1 MTGRIPWTRYSG
13 EDVESVLATFISLE
27 ERDAIKIRPS
37 RGDGGI
43 DLIVYLDAETVDVY
57 QIKKFAENLKGSQ
70 KAQIENSWKELSAT
84 TADLRVKINSWHL
97 VMPLDPTNENLKWAK
112 ELVEPSG
119 TKLSWDGLSRVDG
132 WASKHP
138 EVVDYYFSN
147 GKEEVSEYA
156 AKLLSMANLPD
167 CSDPAILE
175 NRLRDLCSHL
185 DKLDPY
191 YAYSV
196 HLLSEYDRRE
206 DFYPSVPGVVMS
218 QILVTPGTGRIA
230 IDVIEKTPIASM
242 LHPLTFSM
250 KIIAETDDEKEQ
262 AQNFIEYGMPF
273 TSLPAEV
280 IDQSYQLP
288 VGHSCDGF
296 RRGIIK
302 SLDQN
307 TSNCIRSASLFWEGC
322 GELQLIVDKVTH
334 GTKGAFFSAHD
345 ATETFRLNF
354 KWNASQSGGTINYEF
369 SFINL
374 TNKRSRDVARTY
386 RFLSEASDKK
396 VDLRINGT
404 SALFF
409 NLGIRDD
416 LVDMVNKIYSLA
428 VALET
433 VNGVADSEMPFP
445 DIYKTTKGAVAY
457 LRDAARLL
465 DGEAVVYS
473 WESHWFNL
481 NGNEV
486 QNLEC
491 PSLARWIKP
500 LTVKLG
506 NKEVFCGFV
515 QTTLVAGSSECSTDQ
530 KNDSERKLALSPDDQ
545 YGNKAI
551 RVMVPPNEEVLKG
564 RDALWTIRPPKVE
577 DWLAIVE
584 AAESSDQDQKLLPK

>member
-13 EDVESVLATFISLE
+13 EDIESVLATFISLE

-43 DLIVYLDAETVDVY
+43 DLIVYLDAETVDIY
-57 QIKKFAENLKGSQ
+57 QIKKFAENLKNGQ
-70 KAQIENSWKELSAT
+70 KAQIENSWQELSAT
-84 TADLRVKINSWHL
+84 TVDLHVKINSWHL
-97 VMPLDPTNENLKWAK
+97 VMPLDPTNENLRWAK
-112 ELVEPSG
+112 ELVETSG
-119 TKLSWDGLSRVDG
+119 TKFVWDGLSRVDG

-138 EVVDYYFSN
+138 EVIDYYFSN

-196 HLLSEYDRRE
+196 HVLSEYDKRD
-206 DFYPSVPGVVMS
+206 DFCTRAPGVVMS
-218 QILVTPGTGRIA
+218 QILVTPGAGRIA

-242 LHPLTFSM
+242 LHPLTFSV
-250 KIIAETDDEKEQ
+250 KIIAGTDEEKEQ
-262 AQNFIEYGMPF
+262 VQNYIEYGMPF

-280 IDQSYQLP
+280 IDQDCQLP
-288 VGHSCDGF
+288 VGRSYEGF

-302 SLDQN
+302 SFDLN

-322 GELQLIVDKVTH
+322 GELQLIVDKTTH
-334 GTKGAFFSAHD
+334 GTKGVFFSAHD
-345 ATETFRLNF
+345 DTETFKLNF
-354 KWNASQSGGTINYEF
+354 KWDASQPGGTLNYEF
-369 SFINL
+369 SFSNL
-374 TNKRSRDVARTY
+374 ANKRSRDVARTY
-386 RFLSEASDKK
+386 RFLSEATDKK

-404 SALFF
+404 SALSF
-409 NLGIRDD
+409 NLDIRDD
-416 LVDMVNKIYSLA
+416 LIDLINIIYGLA

-433 VNGVADSEMPFP
+433 VNRAADSEMPFP
-445 DIYKTTKGAVAY
+445 DVYKTTKGEIAN

-465 DGEAVVYS
+465 DGESVVYS

-481 NGNEV
+481 DGDKV

-491 PSLARWIKP
+491 PSLALWIKP
-500 LTVKLG
+500 LTVRLG
-506 NKEVFCGFV
+506 DRGVFCGFA
-515 QTTLVAGSSECSTDQ
+515 QTTLVVGSFECSTDQ
-530 KNDSERKLALSPDDQ
+530 TNDSERKLVLSPDDQ
-545 YGNKAI
+545 YGNKAV

-564 RDALWTIRPPKVE
+564 RDALWTIRPPKVA
-577 DWLAIVE
+577 DWLTIVE
-584 AAESSDQDQKLLPK
+584 AAESSDQMRLPE

>member
-27 ERDAIKIRPS
+27 ERNAIKIRPS

-57 QIKKFAENLKGSQ
+57 QIKKFAENLKNSQ
-70 KAQIENSWKELSAT
+70 KAQIENSWQELSAT
-84 TADLRVKINSWHL
+84 TAVLHVIINSWHL
-97 VMPLDPTNENLKWAK
+97 VMPLDPTNENLRWAK

-119 TKLSWDGLSRVDG
+119 TKFIWDGLSRVDG
-132 WASKHP
+132 WASKYP
-138 EVVDYYFSN
+138 EVIDYYFSN

-167 CSDPAILE
+167 CSDPVILE
-175 NRLRDLCSHL
+175 NRLRDLCSNL

-196 HLLSEYDRRE
+196 HVLSEYDKRD
-206 DFYPSVPGVVMS
+206 DFCTRAPGVVMS
-218 QILVTPGTGRIA
+218 QILVTPGAGRIA

-242 LHPLTFSM
+242 LHPLTFSV
-250 KIIAETDDEKEQ
+250 KIIAGTDEEKEQ
-262 AQNFIEYGMPF
+262 VQNYIEYGMPF

-280 IDQSYQLP
+280 IDQDCQLP
-288 VGHSCDGF
+288 VGRSYEGF

-302 SLDQN
+302 SFDLN

-322 GELQLIVDKVTH
+322 GELQLIVDKTTH
-334 GTKGAFFSAHD
+334 GTKGVFFSAHD
-345 ATETFRLNF
+345 DTETFKLNF
-354 KWNASQSGGTINYEF
+354 KWDASQPGGTLNYEYSF
-369 SFINL
+369 SNL
-374 TNKRSRDVARTY
+374 ANKRSRDVARTY
-386 RFLSEASDKK
+386 RFLSEATDKK

-404 SALFF
+404 SALSF
-409 NLGIRDD
+409 NLDIRDD
-416 LVDMVNKIYSLA
+416 LIDLINKIYGLA

-433 VNGVADSEMPFP
+433 VNRAADSEMPFP
-445 DIYKTTKGAVAY
+445 DVYKTTKGEIAN

-465 DGEAVVYS
+465 DGESVVYS

-481 NGNEV
+481 DGDKV

-491 PSLARWIKP
+491 PSLALWIKP
-500 LTVKLG
+500 LTVRLG
-506 NKEVFCGFV
+506 DRGVFCGFA
-515 QTTLVAGSSECSTDQ
+515 QTTLVVGSFECSTDQ
-530 KNDSERKLALSPDDQ
+530 TNDSERKLVLSPDDQ
-545 YGNKAI
+545 YGNKAV

-564 RDALWTIRPPKVE
+564 RDALWTIRPPKVA
-577 DWLAIVE
+577 DWLTIVE
-584 AAESSDQDQKLLPK
+584 AAESSDQMRLPE